1 MPMHT
6 RCGGDIL
13 RCLHHQCIFF
23 YTGYKNVIHK
33 VAADL
38 MGVHE
43 LVRGVGCRC
52 CCSSDSCC
60 LRLIFNF

>member
-6 RCGGDIL
+6 RCGGDAL

-43 LVRGVGCRC
+43 LVRGVGC
-52 CCSSDSCC
+52 
-60 LRLIFNF
+60 